1 MSRVIVFTAILTT
14 LLYALPV
21 CALDLGDSCDF
32 TSVTDPVSDS
42 DFGTMQDNLAQS
54 EALLAISRNLLSI
67 SFDQLNAP
75 ETANISYINAMLRLS
90 DDIGKMADRIGEMA
104 DRIVAT
110 EIQIGIMADRILE
123 TQRLQNQ
130 NVALTQANLLK
141 AQENFNNLLI
151 QLSQ

>member
-1 MSRVIVFTAILTT
+1 MSRVIVFTAILTS

>member
-1 MSRVIVFTAILTT
+1 MPRTLVFGAILVT
-14 LLYALPV
+14 LLYALPAL
-21 CALDLGDSCDF
+21 ALDMGDTCDF

-42 DFGTMQDNLAQS
+42 DYGTMQDNLAQS
-54 EALLAISRNLLSI
+54 EALLAMSRNLLSI
-67 SFDQLNAP
+67 SHDLVNTP
-75 ETANISYINAMLRLS
+75 ETANITYINAMLRLS

-130 NVALTQANLLK
+130 NVALTQTNILK

-151 QLSQ
+151 QLTQ